1 MRHKLSGIIFTTH
14 FSELKHLRMI
24 STDACYRKFPHT
36 EILTGCYRFDSSCGF
51 GFERL
56 ILAFPAPNT
65 FSLSSQC
72 DRFLSDFSSYGWHLS
87 STPTCCQNY
96 LELSGV
102 EEAVFAEVY
111 ESIGDSILCLKG
123 FLSEYLVLIAI
134 LSKVMVTFMRSTY
147 LAKYVISAISMG
159 WRFAREPCDVPDPI
173 LFYYK
178 TIVIANIHSFF
189 GLTKL
194 ILQSFAHNL
203 MVLFIFGS
211 NTGFLL

>member
-1 MRHKLSGIIFTTH
+1 MGAFPHHFLVLLLNKKLILLRVFSGALMQNLSEEAPRLIIIWNWIVREVTHLKKCYKMYWGMRHKLSGIIFTTH
-14 FSELKHLRMI
+14 FSVLKHPRMI

-51 GFERL
+51 GCERL

-102 EEAVFAEVY
+102 EEAVFAEVD

-134 LSKVMVTFMRSTY
+134 LS
-147 LAKYVISAISMG
+147 
-159 WRFAREPCDVPDPI
+159 
-173 LFYYK
+173 
-178 TIVIANIHSFF
+178 
-189 GLTKL
+189 
-194 ILQSFAHNL
+194 
-203 MVLFIFGS
+203 
-211 NTGFLL
+211 